1 MNSLLPPLVVILFI
15 QLPVAYLGALGIG
28 VARPFGKWSQWL
40 LVLFSPW
47 LFVTSLP
54 LAFAAFNNLRE
65 VELLDTIV
73 ALTPPILISV
83 PMLFILTLFFM
94 GQEPKWQE
102 ARAEGTSAMNAL
114 FKQLIVPS
122 LPLAGLLAAFS
133 LLTATQELFMP
144 LMACISPDQITA
156 TTALLRISATFSSS
170 GASALIIILFGLP
183 IFLIFLAVFAALQ
196 VFYLDRLTLT
206 NEPEAVK

>member
-1 MNSLLPPLVVILFI
+1 MNSLLPPLVVILVV

-28 VARPFGKWSQWL
+28 VARPFGKWSQWIL
-40 LVLFSPW
+40 LLFSPW

-54 LAFAAFNNLRE
+54 LGFAAFNNLRE

-73 ALTPPILISV
+73 ALTPPILLSV
-83 PMLFILTLFFM
+83 PMLFVLTLFFI

-133 LLTATQELFMP
+133 LLAATQELFMP
-144 LMACISPDQITA
+144 LMTGISPDQITA
-156 TTALLRISATFSSS
+156 TTALLKISGTFSSS
-170 GASALIIILFGLP
+170 GALALIIILFGLP